1 MEEIIKSLQTS
12 IFATDTPPPM
22 DVYHLFLAETNKAIR
37 ITGLSRPAI
46 ADRMNDAIG
55 GECVVN
61 PGKLNKWFSP
71 GTDQY
76 MPVHLLPALLWAVR
90 SVEPANVLLAPL
102 MHRVVDQRGQMLQQ
116 FAELSLDAT
125 NKKQAADQM
134 AADLI
139 RLTRPE

>member
-1 MEEIIKSLQTS
+1 MDEIIKSLQTS
-12 IFATDTPPPM
+12 VFTADTPPPM
-22 DVYHLFLAETNKAIR
+22 DVYHLFLAEINKAIR

-46 ADRMNDAIG
+46 ADRMNDAVG

-61 PGKLNKWFSP
+61 QGKLNKWFSP

-102 MHRVVDQRGQMLQQ
+102 MHRVVDQRGQILQQ
-116 FAELSLDAT
+116 YAELSIEGT
-125 NKKQAADQM
+125 EKIRAADQL
-134 AADLI
+134 ALNLL